1 MNYVLPHI
9 DKLEPYKSGIM
20 PKDHERAIRLHLN
33 ESPYPPSPEVLAA
46 LQHTSAEVLHRYPDP
61 QCTELRQALADFY
74 QVESSQ
80 VFCSNG
86 SSELI
91 GLLFR
96 TLIGEHRRVAI
107 PYPSFALYENVAASY
122 QSETI
127 RIPTD
132 EDFSI
137 DIDQLMACAADVI
150 VLVNP
155 NAPTGLLLP
164 ASEVERLARGFDG
177 LVVID
182 EAYMEFVETDESVI
196 PLIRELPNLL
206 VIRTFS
212 KAYALCGGRVGY
224 ALGNSSLISAFEKG
238 RNSYHLNTITQRLA
252 LAALKDQQYMKS
264 NAAAVRRTRDAFSSQ
279 LAELGFTV
287 FPSQTNFVL
296 CTPPAN
302 SQLTAFEW
310 MERLM
315 EQEIYVRYFNA
326 DRLRDKLR
334 ISIGTDEQMDHVIAQ
349 FKAALN
355 YSD

>member
-9 DKLEPYKSGIM
+9 DKLEPYKSGAM
-20 PKDHERAIRLHLN
+20 PKDHERAIRIHLN

-46 LQHTSAEVLHRYPDP
+46 LQHTPADILHCYPDP
-61 QCTELRQALADFY
+61 QCTELRQALADLY
-74 QVESSQ
+74 EVESSQ
-80 VFCSNG
+80 VFCGNG

-96 TLIGEHRRVAI
+96 TLIGEQRRVAI
-107 PYPSFALYENVAASY
+107 PYPSFALYENVAASF
-122 QSETI
+122 QSEVI
-127 RIPTD
+127 RMPTA

-137 DIDQLMACAADVI
+137 DIDQLLACNADAI

-177 LVVID
+177 LVVVD

-206 VIRTFS
+206 VMRTFS

-224 ALGNSSLISAFEKG
+224 VLGNSSLISAFDKG
-238 RNSYHLNTITQRLA
+238 RNSYHLNTLTQRLA

-264 NAAAVRRTRDAFSSQ
+264 SAAAVRQTRDAFSRQ

-296 CTPPAN
+296 CTPPAD
-302 SQLTAFEW
+302 SRLTAFEW
-310 MERLM
+310 TERLM

-334 ISIGTDEQMDHVIAQ
+334 ISIGTNEQMDRVITQ
-349 FKAALN
+349 LKAILN
-355 YSD
+355 HKE